1 MRIIQKLL
9 FNLFKIPKLKPYQ
22 SILILVSGGQDS
34 ITLLYFFIKLK
45 KIFKWRIGVVFCDH
59 LIEEKN
65 FLINKFINELC
76 DNWEIDFYTI
86 ITTRLLKNEN
96 NARKWRYK
104 KVLKLANYYNYN
116 YIVTGHTETDNIETF
131 FLNLF
136 RGSSFTN
143 LQLIKKYS
151 KLKTNKILIR
161 PLLRFSRTELFLFSK
176 NFALPLFKDETNK
189 RKYFLRNRIRNQL
202 LPYLKIFFNLD
213 FDKKFYQNFI
223 SFESDK
229 KYLKFKNEVLLH
241 YLLFCRKNIVFC
253 YYIKY
258 FNIPINSQRS
268 IIYQILKYLNIY
280 SINYLII
287 EDIRLILSNN
297 SLKFKNIK
305 KIPLSIEIIKFRQ
318 NKYILF
324 KKIKK

>member
-1 MRIIQKLL
+1 M
-9 FNLFKIPKLKPYQ
+9 
-22 SILILVSGGQDS
+22 
-34 ITLLYFFIKLK
+34 
-45 KIFKWRIGVVFCDH
+45 
-59 LIEEKN
+59 EEKN

-76 DNWEIDFYTI
+76 DNWKIDFYTI
-86 ITTRLLKNEN
+86 ITTESLNNEN

-116 YIVTGHTETDNIETF
+116 YIVTGHTETDNLETF

-136 RGSSFTN
+136 RGSNFTN

-151 KLKTNKILIR
+151 KLKTDKLLIR
-161 PLLRFSRTELFLFSK
+161 PLLQFSRTELFLFSK
-176 NFALPLFKDETNK
+176 TFALPIFKDETNK

-202 LPYLKIFFNLD
+202 FPYLKIFFNLN

-223 SFESDK
+223 SFEHDK

-253 YYIKY
+253 YYMKY
-258 FNIPINSQRS
+258 FNIPINTQRS

-287 EDIRLILSNN
+287 EDIRLILLNKV
-297 SLKFKNIK
+297 LKLK
-305 KIPLSIEIIKFRQ
+305 KLKKVQLSIEIIKFKQ